1 MSEDSF
7 VKGAVPMKVNIALTA
22 AANLLAALNG
32 DNVGLGASAA
42 NVTFGAPSVA
52 VGAGGRNTEVVI
64 TAIANQ
70 GFSGTKTIS
79 YTRQALAAG
88 AAIATAKA
96 VPFGI
101 VAGDTDAQILTKAAT
116 ALGLIE
122 AELTIADVVQPVDET
137 TNGSANIVAKATS
150 LLYTGT
156 FAAELTVPDADV
168 PLDEAITTSD
178 LTAFEP
184 EA

>member
-1 MSEDSF
+1 
-7 VKGAVPMKVNIALTA
+7 MKVNIALTA

-42 NVTFGAPSVA
+42 NVTFGAPAVVA
-52 VGAGGRNTEVVI
+52 GAGGRNTEVVI
-64 TAIANQ
+64 TAIADQ
-70 GFSGTKTIS
+70 GFSGTQVIS
-79 YTRQALAAG
+79 YTRQALSAG
-88 AAIATAKA
+88 AAIATLKA

-101 VAGDTDAQILTKAAT
+101 APGDTNAQILTKAAA

-122 AELTIADVVQPVDET
+122 DELTIADVVQPVDENT
-137 TNGSANIVAKATS
+137 PGSANIVAKVTS

-168 PLDEAITTSD
+168 PLNEAITNSD
-178 LTAFEP
+178 LTSFDAE
-184 EA
+184 E